1 MTDEA
6 RIADGLGGLTQW
18 SSVLS
23 WAELYLN
30 LGDGGIG
37 WRILALS
44 KTPIF
49 RRKDTP

>member
-23 WAELYLN
+23 WA
-30 LGDGGIG
+30 GAQ
-37 WRILALS
+37 RALL
-44 KTPIF
+44 
-49 RRKDTP
+49 